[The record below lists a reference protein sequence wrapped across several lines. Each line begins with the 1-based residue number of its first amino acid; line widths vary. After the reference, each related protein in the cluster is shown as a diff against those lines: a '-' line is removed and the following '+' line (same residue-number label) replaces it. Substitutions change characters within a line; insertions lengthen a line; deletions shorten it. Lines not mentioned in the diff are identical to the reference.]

1 MFSPDSLFCL
11 AERRSDGLERKKGTQ
26 HGLRFAA
33 ILEPS
38 SKAELIKVNRYDN
51 T

>member
-1 MFSPDSLFCL
+1 MFSPGSLFCL

-33 ILEPS
+33 IVEPQDRG
-38 SKAELIKVNRYDN
+38 EE
-51 T
+51 